1 MQEES
6 LAHEKRLKN
15 LRFVVKSFLCICLCS
30 SLISR
35 SWLCLLTIVSV
46 DHECI
51 CMLFVQHREDL
62 DLTRNNYEDQIKM
75 MTEHIVSMQ
84 EKLAIQEKAYVFEP
98 SYFFQ

>member
-1 MQEES
+1 
-6 LAHEKRLKN
+6 
-15 LRFVVKSFLCICLCS
+15 
-30 SLISR
+30 
-35 SWLCLLTIVSV
+35 
-46 DHECI
+46 
-51 CMLFVQHREDL
+51 MLFVQHREDL